1 MVLIDLQSVL
11 GTLGLVSSIAK
22 PLPVVGPTLGGL
34 IGTVGSTVNATL
46 PAASGP
52 LNGLLPGLVG
62 AVNVTPDKDGTI
74 RASDTTDDQTTTFE
88 TASSDSDPCAMSPYT
103 PEPVYLESFA
113 PYDANQA
120 LIYRYRQQ
128 QSVNLGS
135 WFVQEQWMIPSLFT
149 CAAGNKQAELDIANG
164 WGSVD
169 NARQVLE
176 KHWDT
181 WITED
186 DFAYMASIGES
197 LCLAIGLLLILMV
210 RYQHRSTAYRV
221 LVPWPDLLSRNPIR
235 TRSSCLC
242 QLMGTCRPSH
252 QLGRKVRSRYPS
264 RSSRCSRLPKWSR
277 SLWSI

>member
-11 GTLGLVSSIAK
+11 GALGLVSSIAK
-22 PLPVVGPTLGGL
+22 PIPVAGPILSGL
-34 IGTVGSTVNATL
+34 VGTVGGVVNSTL

-62 AVNVTPDKDGTI
+62 AVNVTPDKDGSI
-74 RASDTTDDQTTTFE
+74 HASDNSDNKTTTFDS
-88 TASSDSDPCAMSPYT
+88 ASTCTDPTYNAADSGSDPCAMSPYS
-103 PEPVYLESFA
+103 PPQPVYLESFA

-135 WFVQEQWMIPSLFT
+135 WFVQEQWMVPSLFT
-149 CAAGNKQAELDIANG
+149 CAAGNKQAELNIANG

-186 DFAYMASIGES
+186 DFAYLASIGE
-197 LCLAIGLLLILMV
+197 
-210 RYQHRSTAYRV
+210 
-221 LVPWPDLLSRNPIR
+221 
-235 TRSSCLC
+235 
-242 QLMGTCRPSH
+242 
-252 QLGRKVRSRYPS
+252 
-264 RSSRCSRLPKWSR
+264 
-277 SLWSI
+277 

>member
-11 GTLGLVSSIAK
+11 GALGLVSSIAK
-22 PLPVVGPTLGGL
+22 PVPVAGPILGGL
-34 IGTVGSTVNATL
+34 IGTVGGVVNSTF
-46 PAASGP
+46 PAVSGP

-62 AVNVTPDKDGTI
+62 AVNVTPNKDGSV
-74 RASDTTDDQTTTFE
+74 RASDSADNGTTTFDS
-88 TASSDSDPCAMSPYT
+88 ASSSDPSFNAADQGGDPCAMSPYS
-103 PEPVYLESFA
+103 PPSPVYLESFA

-135 WFVQEQWMIPSLFT
+135 WFVQEQWMVPSLFT

-186 DFAYMASIGES
+186 DFAYLASIG
-197 LCLAIGLLLILMV
+197 
-210 RYQHRSTAYRV
+210 
-221 LVPWPDLLSRNPIR
+221 N
-235 TRSSCLC
+235 
-242 QLMGTCRPSH
+242 
-252 QLGRKVRSRYPS
+252 
-264 RSSRCSRLPKWSR
+264 
-277 SLWSI
+277 SIMPML

>member
-11 GTLGLVSSIAK
+11 GALGLVSSIAK
-22 PLPVVGPTLGGL
+22 PLPVAGPILGGL
-34 IGTVGSTVNATL
+34 IGTVGGVVNSTL
-46 PAASGP
+46 PAATGP

-62 AVNVTPDKDGTI
+62 AVNVTPNKDGSV
-74 RASDTTDDQTTTFE
+74 RASDSSDGETTTFDS
-88 TASSDSDPCAMSPYT
+88 ASSSSDPSFTAADQGGDPCAMSPYS
-103 PEPVYLESFA
+103 PPQPVYLESFA

-135 WFVQEQWMIPSLFT
+135 WFVQEQWMVPSLFT
-149 CAAGNKQAELDIANG
+149 CAAGDKQAELDVANG

-186 DFAYMASIGES
+186 DFAYFASIGK
-197 LCLAIGLLLILMV
+197 
-210 RYQHRSTAYRV
+210 STRG
-221 LVPWPDLLSRNPIR
+221 N
-235 TRSSCLC
+235 
-242 QLMGTCRPSH
+242 
-252 QLGRKVRSRYPS
+252 
-264 RSSRCSRLPKWSR
+264 RCPTNDQV
-277 SLWSI
+277 

>member
-11 GTLGLVSSIAK
+11 GALGLVSSIAK
-22 PLPVVGPTLGGL
+22 PVPVVGPVLGGL
-34 IGTVGSTVNATL
+34 IGTVGGAVNSTL
-46 PAASGP
+46 PAVSGP

-62 AVNVTPDKDGTI
+62 AVNVTPDKDGTV
-74 RASDTTDDQTTTFE
+74 RASDTADNSTTFDS
-88 TASSDSDPCAMSPYT
+88 ASASAADQGGDPCAMSPYS
-103 PEPVYLESFA
+103 PPQPVYLESFA

-135 WFVQEQWMIPSLFT
+135 WFVQEQWMVPSLFT

-186 DFAYMASIGES
+186 DFAYLASIGKS
-197 LCLAIGLLLILMV
+197 
-210 RYQHRSTAYRV
+210 
-221 LVPWPDLLSRNPIR
+221 VPVSKEQD
-235 TRSSCLC
+235 
-242 QLMGTCRPSH
+242 
-252 QLGRKVRSRYPS
+252 
-264 RSSRCSRLPKWSR
+264 
-277 SLWSI
+277 

>member
-11 GTLGLVSSIAK
+11 GALGLVSSIAK
-22 PLPVVGPTLGGL
+22 PVPVVGPILGGL
-34 IGTVGSTVNATL
+34 IGTVGGVVNSTL
-46 PAASGP
+46 PAVSGP

-62 AVNVTPDKDGTI
+62 AVNVTPDKDGSV
-74 RASDTTDDQTTTFE
+74 RASDAASNETTFD
-88 TASSDSDPCAMSPYT
+88 TASTDPTYDAADQGGDPCAMSPYS
-103 PEPVYLESFA
+103 PPAPVYLESFA

-120 LIYRYRQQ
+120 LVYRYRQQ

-135 WFVQEQWMIPSLFT
+135 WFVQEQWMVPSLFT

-186 DFAYMASIGES
+186 DFAYLASIGES
-197 LCLAIGLLLILMV
+197 TKMIYIWNEG
-210 RYQHRSTAYRV
+210 
-221 LVPWPDLLSRNPIR
+221 
-235 TRSSCLC
+235 
-242 QLMGTCRPSH
+242 
-252 QLGRKVRSRYPS
+252 
-264 RSSRCSRLPKWSR
+264 
-277 SLWSI
+277 